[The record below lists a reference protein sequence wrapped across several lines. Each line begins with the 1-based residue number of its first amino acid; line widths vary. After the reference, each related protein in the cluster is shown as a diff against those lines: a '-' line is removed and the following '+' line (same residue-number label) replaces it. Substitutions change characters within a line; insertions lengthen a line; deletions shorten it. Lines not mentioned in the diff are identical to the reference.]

1 MSDSKRDPTQA
12 SAEKLSAP
20 QDLEEIRAALV
31 TRLFQL
37 SRSPRA
43 KPSESLQ
50 PTPEA
55 AKSRTARLRRKQ
67 RLLMQKSK
75 RRGGAPSPLN
85 QKAKSNSDLRDPGFC
100 EEE

>member
-1 MSDSKRDPTQA
+1 
-12 SAEKLSAP
+12 
-20 QDLEEIRAALV
+20 
-31 TRLFQL
+31 
-37 SRSPRA
+37 
-43 KPSESLQ
+43 LQ

-67 RLLMQKSK
+67 RILIQKSK